1 MRLIHINESNP
12 LWVHAFVAKDG
23 EICMT
28 FTGLPIFDETVQ
40 LSNVWL
46 NELMSELGWKDK
58 RRAYRVLRATM
69 HALRDRL
76 TPHEAVHLGAQL
88 PMLIRGLYYE
98 NWHIKDA
105 APPEHTKQIFFE
117 HVRGEFRDDPG
128 MDIDRPV
135 REVFKL
141 LTRKITSGEIDD
153 VKKMLPAEVRALWPD
168 AATVQTGNP
177 HA

>member
-1 MRLIHINESNP
+1 MES
-12 LWVHAFVAKDG
+12 H
-23 EICMT
+23 MS

-46 NELMSELGWKDK
+46 NELMGELDWKDK
-58 RRAYRVLRATM
+58 KRAYRVLRATL

-98 NWHIKDA
+98 GWHMKDA
-105 APPEHTKQIFFE
+105 APPEHTKQAFFD
-117 HVRGEFRDDPG
+117 HVYGELRDDPA
-128 MDIDRPV
+128 IDAERPV

-141 LTRKITSGEIDD
+141 LARKITLGEIED
-153 VKKMLPAEVRALWPD
+153 VKNILPAEVRALWPHG
-168 AATVQTGNP
+168 ATV
-177 HA
+177 